1 MNRLK
6 GRYVAQITIEINAPY
21 REGEDL
27 PIDVVKKNF
36 REGLT
41 AGLKEELQQQIEDM
55 GTVEIAEQYLDVYG
69 VTE

>member
-1 MNRLK
+1 MNRVK
-6 GRYVAQITIEINAPY
+6 GRYVAQIIIEINSPY
-21 REGEDL
+21 REGKDF

-41 AGLKEELQQQIEDM
+41 AGLKEELQSQIDDI
-55 GTVEIAEQYLDVYG
+55 GTVEINEQYLDVYG